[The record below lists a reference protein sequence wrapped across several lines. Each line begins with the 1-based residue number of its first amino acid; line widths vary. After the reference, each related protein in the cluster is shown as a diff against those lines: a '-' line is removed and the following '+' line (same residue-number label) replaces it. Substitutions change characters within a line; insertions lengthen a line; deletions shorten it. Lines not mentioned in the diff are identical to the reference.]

1 MNRPLSTLVATLLV
15 AGLAPLGAQDMGAKF
30 SNLVDAFIELP
41 YSPALVP
48 QTGITFEAWITY
60 DETTIGTGWR
70 YPTLMRQ
77 GNSGG
82 GSENMFLR
90 VNAHN
95 TNTRQIAW
103 KVVTASN
110 SVTCTWPFAAG
121 QLLNWTH
128 IAGTYDQTGAKLF
141 VNGVQVASV
150 PGNGQPI
157 RDTNNQTLRIGKGD
171 DIGTPME
178 VWNGEVDEVRL
189 WPFARTQAEIQ
200 ATMNQ
205 RLSGVAGG
213 VATWNLDG
221 HSIDTSGGMIGNQV
235 GAVTFQANTLALAS
249 VPLPFP
255 IGLGTPGCLGDLRLA
270 PTSAASLGNSAFA
283 VVCTRAPANATVAWG
298 ITTGVL
304 PSPIVLEGALVWLDL
319 VDVIL
324 GIGGADALGVS
335 RAPIPIPATAPL
347 GFTFAIQAAPVDP
360 CGPFGF
366 TTSDATIVQLVP

>member
-1 MNRPLSTLVATLLV
+1 MNRSLTTLVATLLV
-15 AGLAPLGAQDMGAKF
+15 AGPTLLVAQDQGTKF
-30 SNLVDAFIELP
+30 SNLVDGYLELP

-48 QTGITFEAWITY
+48 QTGITFEAWVTY

-90 VNAHN
+90 VNAN
-95 TNTRQIAW
+95 NNNTRQIAW

-110 SVTCTWPFAAG
+110 SITCTWNFAAG

-128 IAGTYDQTGAKLF
+128 LAGTYDQSGAKLF

-150 PGNGQPI
+150 AGNGQPI

-178 VWNGEVDEVRL
+178 VWNGEIDEVRL
-189 WPFARTQAEIQ
+189 WPFARTQTEIQ

-205 RLSGVAGG
+205 KLFGVPGG

-221 HSIDTSGGMIGNQV
+221 FAVDTSSGLVANQF
-235 GAVTFQANTLALAS
+235 GAVAFQPNSLALGTVAM
-249 VPLPFP
+249 PFP
-255 IGLGTPGCLGDLRLA
+255 FGQGTPGCLGDLRLA
-270 PTSAASLGNSAFA
+270 PSSAASLGNAGFA
-283 VVCTRAPANATVAWG
+283 IVCTRAPANATVAWG
-298 ITTGVL
+298 ISTGVL
-304 PSPIVLEGALVWLDL
+304 PSPVVLKGAAVWLDL
-319 VDVIL
+319 AGVML
-324 GIGGADALGVS
+324 GIGGADALGAS
-335 RAPIPIPATAPL
+335 RVPIPIPASAPL
-347 GFTFAIQAAPVDP
+347 GFQFAIQAAPFDP

-366 TTSDATIVQLVP
+366 TTSEAMVVQLVP